1 MTNFESAH
9 CNFQIKRGHKMSSE
23 FEHSAVTCAEMKKLE
38 KSANDAGLSFYD
50 MMENAGTCAAGIAI
64 FTCPSIMSGGTAYV
78 FAGNGINAGDGFVL
92 ARVLK
97 KKGVNVKVV
106 LISGEP
112 KTEDA
117 IANYKLLKKM
127 DIEVIVGV
135 PENIQADL
143 IVDAMY
149 GTGFHGELRPEGA
162 AAVRAINNAQGAK
175 VLALDIPSGL
185 PGDIASLLPSS
196 AASSDDPGSS
206 GSTASGASGA
216 ASGSSDDAADNKPK
230 FGPCVNASTTVAFH
244 APKQIHHYEPAYEF
258 LGQVIVADIGI
269 GTILG
274 LD

>member
-1 MTNFESAH
+1 
-9 CNFQIKRGHKMSSE
+9 MSNE
-23 FEHSAVTCAEMKKLE
+23 FEHSAVTCAEMKNLE
-38 KSANDAGLSFYD
+38 RSANDAGLSFYD

-64 FTCPSIMSGGTAYV
+64 FTCPSIMSGGTVYV
-78 FAGNGINAGDGFVL
+78 FAGNGNNAGDGFVL

-97 KKGVNVKVV
+97 KKGVDVKVV

-117 IANYKLLKKM
+117 ITNYKLLKKM

-135 PENIQADL
+135 PENIKADL

-149 GTGFHGELRPEGA
+149 GTGFHGELRPDGA
-162 AAVRAINNAQGAK
+162 AAVNAINNVKDAK

-185 PGDIASLLPSS
+185 PGDTASLLSDNAGDLS
-196 AASSDDPGSS
+196 DSNASDLS
-206 GSTASGASGA
+206 GSASDS
-216 ASGSSDDAADNKPK
+216 KPK
-230 FGPCVNASTTVAFH
+230 LGPCVNASTTVAFH

>member
-1 MTNFESAH
+1 
-9 CNFQIKRGHKMSSE
+9 MSNE
-23 FEHSAVTCAEMKKLE
+23 FEHSAVTCAEMKNLE
-38 KSANDAGLSFYD
+38 RSANDAGLSFYD

-64 FTCPSIMSGGTAYV
+64 FTCPSIMAGGTVYV
-78 FAGNGINAGDGFVL
+78 FAGNGNNAGDGFVL

-97 KKGVNVKVV
+97 KKGVDVKVI

-117 IANYKLLKKM
+117 ITNYKLLKKM

-149 GTGFHGELRPEGA
+149 GTGFHGELRPDGA
-162 AAVRAINNAQGAK
+162 AAVNAINNVKDAK

-185 PGDIASLLPSS
+185 PGDIASLQPDNGS
-196 AASSDDPGSS
+196 ASDPS
-206 GSTASGASGA
+206 GSAS
-216 ASGSSDDAADNKPK
+216 DNKPK
-230 FGPCVNASTTVAFH
+230 LGPCVNASTTVAFH

>member
-1 MTNFESAH
+1 
-9 CNFQIKRGHKMSSE
+9 MSNE
-23 FEHSAVTCAEMKKLE
+23 FEHSAVTCAEMKNLE
-38 KSANDAGLSFYD
+38 RSANDAGLSFYD

-64 FTCPSIMSGGTAYV
+64 FTCPSIMAGGTVYV
-78 FAGNGINAGDGFVL
+78 FAGNGNNAGDGFVL

-97 KKGVNVKVV
+97 KKGVDVKVV

-117 IANYKLLKKM
+117 ITNYKLLKKM
-127 DIEVIVGV
+127 DIEVIVGI

-149 GTGFHGELRPEGA
+149 GTGFHGELRPDGA
-162 AAVRAINNAQGAK
+162 AAVNAINNVKDAK

-185 PGDIASLLPSS
+185 PGDTASLLP
-196 AASSDDPGSS
+196 GN
-206 GSTASGASGA
+206 
-216 ASGSSDDAADNKPK
+216 ASGSSDDAASGTSGDDTSGTSGDAADNKPK
-230 FGPCVNASTTVAFH
+230 LGPCVNASTTVAFH

>member
-1 MTNFESAH
+1 
-9 CNFQIKRGHKMSSE
+9 MSNE
-23 FEHSAVTCAEMKKLE
+23 FEHSAVTCAEMKNLE

-64 FTCPSIMSGGTAYV
+64 FTCPSIMAGGTTYV
-78 FAGNGINAGDGFVL
+78 FAGNGNNAGDGFVL

-97 KKGVNVKVV
+97 KKGVDVKVV

-117 IANYKLLKKM
+117 ITNYKLLKKM

-143 IVDAMY
+143 IVDAIY
-149 GTGFHGELRPEGA
+149 GTGFHGELRPDGA
-162 AAVRAINNAQGAK
+162 AAVKAINNVDGAK

-185 PGDIASLLPSS
+185 PGDIASLLPDNT
-196 AASSDDPGSS
+196 AGSS
-206 GSTASGASGA
+206 NDA
-216 ASGSSDDAADNKPK
+216 ASGTSDDASDNKPK
-230 FGPCVNASTTVAFH
+230 LGPCVNASTTVAFH

>member
-1 MTNFESAH
+1 
-9 CNFQIKRGHKMSSE
+9 MSNE
-23 FEHSAVTCAEMKKLE
+23 FEHKAVTCAEMKDLE
-38 KSANDAGLSFYD
+38 KAADAAGLSFYD

-64 FTCPSIMSGGTAYV
+64 FTCPSILAGGTTYV
-78 FAGNGINAGDGFVL
+78 FAGNGNNAGDGFVL
-92 ARVLK
+92 ARILK
-97 KKGVNVKVV
+97 NKGANVKVV

-117 IANYKLLKKM
+117 ITNYKLMKKM

-162 AAVRAINNAQGAK
+162 AAVKAINAVTDAK

-185 PGDIASLLPSS
+185 PGDVASLLP
-196 AASSDDPGSS
+196 AG
-206 GSTASGASGA
+206 TASETSASGDTSGA
-216 ASGSSDDAADNKPK
+216 LASGDASNNKSLL
-230 FGPCVNASTTVAFH
+230 GPCVNASTTVTFH
-244 APKQIHHYEPAYEF
+244 APKQIHHYEPAAEF

-269 GTILG
+269 GAILG
-274 LD
+274 LE